1 LSAVAYAWALAAS
14 FIIRAVQA
22 GSIVAGS
29 EGVVAGIEGVVAGI
43 EGVVAGIEGVVA
55 GIEGVVAGIEGVV
68 AAAAAA
74 SLDTMRS
81 MRTP

>member
-1 LSAVAYAWALAAS
+1 VPIAYLSAVAYAWALAAS

-55 GIEGVVAGIEGVV
+55 
-68 AAAAAA
+68 AAAAA

-81 MRTP
+81 TRTP

>member
-43 EGVVAGIEGVVA
+43 EGVVA
-55 GIEGVVAGIEGVV
+55 
-68 AAAAAA
+68 AAAAA

-81 MRTP
+81 TRTP

>member
-1 LSAVAYAWALAAS
+1 VPIAYLSAVAYAWALAAS

-43 EGVVAGIEGVVA
+43 EGVVA
-55 GIEGVVAGIEGVV
+55 
-68 AAAAAA
+68 AAAAA

-81 MRTP
+81 TRTP

>member
-1 LSAVAYAWALAAS
+1 VPIAYLSAVAYAWALAAS

-43 EGVVAGIEGVVA
+43 EGVGAA
-55 GIEGVVAGIEGVV
+55 